1 MSPLISGDRRHRTRA
16 RSVNATT
23 SSSKVSCFDFEI
35 DHESTC
41 EIDNHADTTCFGPN
55 FRVTYMTD
63 QECNVYPF
71 SDQYKPIESVP
82 IVTACTAYDD
92 LDTGETYILEFHQGL
107 YFGNQMK
114 HSLIC
119 PNQCRSYGIDMCN
132 NPYDKNREIGFTD
145 PITGITIPFE
155 MEGTFATFKTRV
167 PRDK

>member
-23 SSSKVSCFDFEI
+23 SSSKVSCFDFET

-82 IVTACTAYDD
+82 IVTACTAYDN

-114 HSLIC
+114 HSF
-119 PNQCRSYGIDMCN
+119 DMSQPVQKLWN
-132 NPYDKNREIGFTD
+132 
-145 PITGITIPFE
+145 
-155 MEGTFATFKTRV
+155 
-167 PRDK
+167 